1 MNGKVVTELGTRVH
15 PGRDEVRV
23 DGKAILA
30 EEPVYYAFHK
40 PPKMITSLSDPEG
53 RPCVGDLAREVDER
67 IFPVG
72 RLDWDAEGLLL
83 LTNDGALANRLTH
96 PRYGVPRTYDAKV
109 RGAPSE
115 AVLEALR
122 AGVRLEDGMARP
134 ESVERV
140 GRAKKN
146 TWVRVV
152 VAEGRP
158 HLVKR
163 LLEAVGHPV
172 QRLRRVAYGGVHPR
186 APRAWGA
193 APPHRRRGPRPRGL
207 RQGGPEVRSGAP
219 EGRPGGQTPGSS
231 GPEGRRGQA
240 RRPAGRGEAGR
251 RRVGPAVRWAQAPRR
266 RRPAQAPGQ
275 GRFTTLR
282 RLGPWLL
289 VLALAGAAGCHDDLP
304 RSSAIGWPTAS
315 SCPSGSAPPGSS
327 GASAPP
333 RPSGSW
339 P

>member
-1 MNGKVVTELGTRVH
+1 MTETGERLQKVLARAGVASRRAAEQLIVAGRVSVNGKLVTELGTRVH

-30 EEPVYYAFHK
+30 EEPVYYALHK

-172 QRLRRVAYGGVHPR
+172 QRLRRVAYGGVLLERLEPGELRPLTAAEVRVLEASAKGAPKSGPAPRKGAPAGKRPDRR
-186 APRAWGA
+186 APRDAGA
-193 APPHRRRGPRPRGL
+193 KPA
-207 RQGGPEVRSGAP
+207 A
-219 EGRPGGQTPGSS
+219 RPGG
-231 GPEGRRGQA
+231 A
-240 RRPAGRGEAGR
+240 K
-251 RRVGPAVRWAQAPRR
+251 
-266 RRPAQAPGQ
+266 Q
-275 GRFTTLR
+275 G
-282 RLGPWLL
+282 G
-289 VLALAGAAGCHDDLP
+289 G
-304 RSSAIGWPTAS
+304 
-315 SCPSGSAPPGSS
+315 GSAPRSGGRKPPAGGGRRKPPGK
-327 GASAPP
+327 G
-333 RPSGSW
+333 GSRR
-339 P
+339 